1 MYSYWGFGLNIKSDI
16 AFPELLPAAF
26 EHADI
31 NILIKEV
38 PKQLDGEH
46 VVKKV
51 NVSMNLTEYL
61 HTIPKIADY
70 YVANGNEICIQQQPG
85 ADEKSIRL
93 FLLSNAM
100 AAILHQRGMIP
111 LHASAVYHDGGIIL
125 FCGRSGAGKST
136 TATALQKKGYT
147 VFSDDVC
154 VLQNNADNEL
164 VALPSY
170 PMIKLWEDSFAKI
183 GLDAATE
190 EDKIRP
196 EMNKY
201 ARFYHDEFNIT
212 AQKVKRV
219 FILESGNLNETI
231 EIKKLGPIA
240 AFKTLQQ
247 NTYRH
252 VQMNGMK
259 KRDVH
264 FSMISKL
271 AGEVSVYKIS
281 RPPIGNTVEELITI
295 VESNLAGN
303 D

>member
-16 AFPELLPAAF
+16 AFPELLPTEF
-26 EHADI
+26 ENADI
-31 NILIKEV
+31 NIHTKNV
-38 PKQLDGEH
+38 PKQLDGDN

-51 NVSMNLTEYL
+51 NVSMSPTEYL
-61 HTIPKIADY
+61 HIVPNIADY
-70 YVANGNEICIQQQPG
+70 YVANGNEICIQPQPG

-100 AAILHQRGMIP
+100 AAILHQRSMIP
-111 LHASAVYHDGGIIL
+111 LHASAVYHDGGIVL

-136 TATALQKKGYT
+136 TATALQQKGYT

-164 VALPSY
+164 VTLPSY
-170 PMIKLWEDSFAKI
+170 PMIKLWEDSFKKV
-183 GLDAATE
+183 GLAVADE

-196 EMNKY
+196 EMAKY

-212 AQKVKRV
+212 AQKIKRV
-219 FILESGNLNETI
+219 FILETGNLNEAI

-240 AFKTLQQ
+240 AFKILQQ

-259 KRDVH
+259 KRDIH
-264 FSMISKL
+264 FAMISKL

-281 RPPIGNTVEELITI
+281 RPAVGNTLDELIAT
-295 VESNLAGN
+295 VESNLKGN

>member
-16 AFPELLPAAF
+16 AFPELLPKEF
-26 EHADI
+26 DSADI
-31 NILIKEV
+31 NILTKEV
-38 PKQLDGEH
+38 PQHLEGEH
-46 VVKKV
+46 VTKKV

-61 HTIPKIADY
+61 HTVPDIADY
-70 YVANGNEICIQQQPG
+70 YVANGNEICIQPQPG

-136 TATALQKKGYT
+136 TATALQQKGYT

-154 VLQNNADNEL
+154 VLQNNTNNEL
-164 VALPSY
+164 IALPSY
-170 PMIKLWEDSFAKI
+170 PMIKLWEDSFIKI
-183 GLDAATE
+183 GLGAVE
-190 EDKIRP
+190 EENKIRP
-196 EMNKY
+196 EMAKY
-201 ARFYHDEFNIT
+201 ARFYHDEFNI
-212 AQKVKRV
+212 AEQKIKRV
-219 FILESGNLNETI
+219 FILETGNLNETV

-240 AFKTLQQ
+240 AFKILQQ

-259 KRDVH
+259 KRDIH
-264 FSMISKL
+264 FAMISKL
-271 AGEVSVYKIS
+271 AGEVSVYKID
-281 RPPIGNTVEELITI
+281 RPALGNTIEDLIAV

>member
-1 MYSYWGFGLNIKSDI
+1 MYSYWGFGFNIKSDI
-16 AFPELLPAAF
+16 AFPELLPKEF
-26 EHADI
+26 DNADI
-31 NILIKEV
+31 NILTKAV
-38 PKQLDGEH
+38 PQQLEGEQ
-46 VVKKV
+46 VIKKV

-61 HTIPKIADY
+61 HKVPNIADY
-70 YVANGNEICIQQQPG
+70 YVANGNEICIQPQPD

-111 LHASAVYHDGGIIL
+111 LHASAVYHDDGIIL

-136 TATALQKKGYT
+136 TATALQQKGYT

-154 VLQNNADNEL
+154 VLDNNADNEL

-170 PMIKLWEDSFAKI
+170 PMIKLWEDSFIKI
-183 GLDAATE
+183 GLGEANKDL
-190 EDKIRP
+190 KIRP

-201 ARFYHDEFNIT
+201 ARFYHDEFSIA
-212 AQKVKRV
+212 AQKIKRV
-219 FILESGNLNETI
+219 FILETGNLIDTI

-259 KRDVH
+259 KRDIH
-264 FSMISKL
+264 FAMMSKL
-271 AGEVSVYKIS
+271 AGQVSVYKID
-281 RPPIGNTVEELITI
+281 RPILGNTIEDLITI